1 MAGTT
6 VGGRYML
13 RAAVGSG
20 GMGTVWR
27 AYDQLLRRD
36 VAIKEVLIPVN
47 MAKTDRDVLI
57 ERTLREARAAAGLNH
72 PAVVR
77 MYDVVTDGGR
87 PWLVMELL
95 AARSVAEIVTE
106 DGPLTARATA
116 KIGLAMLGALEAAHA
131 AGILHRDVKPANV
144 LISGDGRC
152 VLTDFG
158 VARLTMES
166 DLTTP
171 GMVLGSPH
179 YIAPERA
186 MGQAFGPPS
195 DLFSLGVT
203 LYTSVEGG
211 PPFDRGDPIET
222 MHAVVQAQPEPPRN
236 AGPLAAI
243 LYGLMEKDPRR
254 RWDVARTRAALREL
268 LDGPLSHRQPPP
280 EETDPHAV
288 LRMAP
293 PPKPVYQQPDGVI
306 GGRAMLAPGETPAQR
321 HARMAAQSRPAAEV
335 PDVATGAAPT
345 VAPTGDQQ
353 TINLA
358 DRPAWQQHGVPAQT
372 QGGYPGAS
380 DQGGYAGA
388 PDQGGY
394 PGAPDQGGY
403 PHSGAAGLPP
413 RFALRPV
420 TRKYPKW
427 LVPAGAAAAVVL
439 LLVVGAVV
447 LFSGSSD
454 KPDAKPSA
462 TPSGP
467 GFATVAYQDPR
478 GFSLNVPTNWEKS
491 GPGNSYF
498 DFTEPNK
505 TGRRIRVNVETATNA
520 HRWAEVAAN
529 GLHTRTEVCPNF
541 IQLGLKDTT
550 LSGLPA
556 AELDYTCGQGDTLR
570 RGLWRGVVK
579 DGKVYHFY
587 LTVPAARFTESLPIH
602 EEMVRSFKL
611 GT

>member
-1 MAGTT
+1 MAGST

-203 LYTSVEGG
+203 LYTAVEGG

-236 AGPLAAI
+236 AGPLTAI
-243 LYGLMEKDPRR
+243 LHGLLEKDPRR

-268 LDGPLSHRQPPP
+268 IDGPLSHRQPPP

-293 PPKPVYQQPDGVI
+293 PPKPVYQQPDSVI

-321 HARMAAQSRPAAEV
+321 HARMNAARPAPEAVE
-335 PDVATGAAPT
+335 VATGAAPT
-345 VAPTGDQQ
+345 VEPPEDQQ

-358 DRPAWQQHGVPAQT
+358 DRPPPPAWQQQQQHHGVPPQGH
-372 QGGYPGAS
+372 GGYPPPPG
-380 DQGGYAGA
+380 
-388 PDQGGY
+388 GGY
-394 PGAPDQGGY
+394 PPAN
-403 PHSGAAGLPP
+403 LPP
-413 RFALRPV
+413 GLALRPAAGRRFPGWV
-420 TRKYPKW
+420 I
-427 LVPAGAAAAVVL
+427 PAGAAALVL
-439 LLVVGAVV
+439 VLLVVGAIA
-447 LFSGSSD
+447 LFSGDEPD
-454 KPDAKPSA
+454 KGKKPVAS
-462 TPSGP
+462 PSGP
-467 GFATVAYQDPR
+467 AFATTAYQDPR
-478 GFSLNVPTNWEKS
+478 GFSLNVPTGWDKT
-491 GPGNSYF
+491 GPATANPYY
-498 DFTEPNK
+498 DFTEPGK
-505 TGRRIRVNVETATNA
+505 TGRRIRVNVENATSSR
-520 HRWAEVAAN
+520 RWAEVAAH
-529 GLHTRTEVCPNF
+529 GLQTRTDVCPSF

-550 LSGLPA
+550 LSGLAA
-556 AELDYTCGQGDTLR
+556 AELDYTCGTGDTLR

-587 LTVPAARFTESLPIH
+587 LTVPATRFTESLPIH
-602 EEMVRSFKL
+602 EELVRSFKL